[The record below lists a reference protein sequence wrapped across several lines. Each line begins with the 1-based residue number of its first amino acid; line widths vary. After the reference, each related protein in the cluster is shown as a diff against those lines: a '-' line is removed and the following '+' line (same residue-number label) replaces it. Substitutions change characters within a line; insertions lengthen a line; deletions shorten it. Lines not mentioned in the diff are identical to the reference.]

1 MARTGSTTSEAQ
13 AKAYI
18 AAWKAAGIDAKLYQ
32 DKLIDFATWSSI
44 MTTGTNQDWDVTI
57 AGWSEGTIPS
67 FGQLWAT
74 SAKYNMGHVV
84 SDKVAKNLSDTD
96 DASSDTAMI
105 QDIKDFQKLVVDDNA
120 YVIPTTT
127 SISASLV
134 NGRVTGFTT
143 ANVNDLYAQ
152 LGVTSDNPTKSGNPR
167 K

>member
-1 MARTGSTTSEAQ
+1 
-13 AKAYI
+13 
-18 AAWKAAGIDAKLYQ
+18 
-32 DKLIDFATWSSI
+32 

-57 AGWSEGTIPS
+57 AGWSEGTVPS

-96 DASSDTAMI
+96 SASSDTAMI
-105 QDIKDFQKLVVDDNA
+105 QDIKDFQKTVVDDNA
-120 YVIPTTT
+120 YVIPTT
-127 SISASLV
+127 SVISASLV

-143 ANVNDLYAQ
+143 ANVNDIYAQ
-152 LGVTSDNPTKSGNPR
+152 LGVSSNSPTTSGNPR